1 MVNEIDIN
9 RYLQKLDDLE
19 DDLESLKDKVA
30 VGLQKEVS
38 DLSVKVSETKTELRD
53 VIEQKVNQ
61 QKKDIVYIIDANK
74 VGYEKIDKRV
84 FILETKISDFEN
96 RIQKEELVTN
106 ILIWIGGIIVTSIL
120 AYFGSQLGISM

>member
-9 RYLQKLDDLE
+9 RYLQKLNDLE

-53 VIEQKVNQ
+53 VIERKVNQ
-61 QKKDIVYIIDANK
+61 QKKDIVLIIDANK
-74 VGYEKIDKRV
+74 AGSEKTDKRV

-96 RIQKEELVTN
+96 RIQKAELVVN
-106 ILIWIGGIIVTSIL
+106 ILKWIGGIVGGGIL
-120 AYFGSQLGISM
+120 AYFGSKFGISM

>member
-9 RYLQKLDDLE
+9 RYLQKLNDLE

-96 RIQKEELVTN
+96 RIQKAELVVN
-106 ILIWIGGIIVTSIL
+106 ILKWIGGIVGGGIL
-120 AYFGSQLGISM
+120 AYFGSKFGISM